1 MICVVKLVKISRILV
16 KITGSVLVL
25 DSDAGSG
32 GGGGGG
38 DEDDGVAGGEVCDVV
53 QEIDKVDGMVE
64 VEWMLVVEADRRDDG
79 HGGGALEGR

>member
-25 DSDAGSG
+25 DSDV
-32 GGGGGG
+32 GGGGG
-38 DEDDGVAGGEVCDVV
+38 DEGDGVAGGEACDVV
-53 QEIDKVDGMVE
+53 QEEKVDGMVE
-64 VEWMLVVEADRRDDG
+64 VEWMLVVEADWRDDG

>member
-25 DSDAGSG
+25 DSDVGGG

-38 DEDDGVAGGEVCDVV
+38 DEGDGVAGGEACDVV
-53 QEIDKVDGMVE
+53 QEEKVDGMVE
-64 VEWMLVVEADRRDDG
+64 VEWMLVVEADWRDDG